1 MPSFKGEYTHSI
13 DSKGRVS
20 FPAKLRQAV
29 NPEANNSFTILR
41 GVEKCLYLYPQDKWQ
56 HVEEQ
61 LAGINSHSRKGRIV
75 LRNFLRSAH
84 DINLDKQNRIPLPSQ
99 LTEWIELTD
108 SVTFIGTMNRIE
120 LWNPDHLKK
129 ADEDITEE
137 TYEELFEEVMNDVP
151 L

>member
-1 MPSFKGEYTHSI
+1 MPSFKGEFTHSI

-29 NPEANNSFTILR
+29 NPEANNAFTILR

-99 LTEWIELTD
+99 LADWIELSD
-108 SVTFIGTMNRIE
+108 SVTFIGAMHRVE
-120 LWNPDHLKK
+120 LWNPVQLKK
-129 ADEDITEE
+129 LDEEITEDA
-137 TYEELFEEVMNDVP
+137 YEELFEEVMQNVQ

>member
-1 MPSFKGEYTHSI
+1 VPSFKGEYTHSI

-41 GVEKCLYLYPQDKWQ
+41 GLEKCLYLYPQDKWQ

-84 DINLDKQNRIPLPSQ
+84 DINLDKQNRIALPSQ
-99 LTEWIELTD
+99 LAEWGNISG
-108 SVTFIGTMNRIE
+108 SVTFIGTMHRVE
-120 LWNPDHLKK
+120 LWAPDELKK
-129 ADEDITEE
+129 ADEQVDDD
-137 TYEELFEEVMNDVP
+137 TYEKFYEEVMHDVP
-151 L
+151 I

>member
-41 GVEKCLYLYPQDKWQ
+41 GQEKCLYLYPQDKWQ

-61 LAGINSHSRKGRIV
+61 LASINPHSRKGRIV
-75 LRNFLRSAH
+75 LRNILRSAH
-84 DINLDKQNRIPLPSQ
+84 DISLDKQNRIALPSQ
-99 LTEWIELTD
+99 LTEWGNISE
-108 SVTFIGTMNRIE
+108 SVTFIGTMHRVE
-120 LWNPDHLKK
+120 LWAPDELKI
-129 ADEDITEE
+129 ADEQLDDE
-137 TYEELFEEVMNDVP
+137 TYEKFYEEVMHDVQI
-151 L
+151 